1 MPSVQVRSNQDLD
14 ALAQTI
20 RLSAQQAARSLR
32 DILAIKDDGLQV
44 LRMMKFAGI
53 GRHPTEDRDLN
64 IIEQVNQTFTYLAS
78 VEAARVLLQQHP
90 DAGGLQLNLGTHRGF
105 DIESVSPRLL
115 AAEVF
120 SATHPSSNDKVR
132 RDVTRLVEQASD
144 VVHRYVFFS
153 CPEFRTLSRQ
163 PAFERE
169 GIQVWSLPTAHLMRV
184 SS

>member
-1 MPSVQVRSNQDLD
+1 MPSVQIRSNQELD

-20 RLSAQQAARSLR
+20 RSAAQHASRSLR
-32 DILAIKDDGLQV
+32 DILAREDDGLQV

-78 VEAARVLLQQHP
+78 VEAARRMLQQHP
-90 DAGGLQLNLGTHRGF
+90 DSGGLQLNLGTHRGF
-105 DIESVSPRLL
+105 DIESLSPRLV

-120 SATHPSSNDKVR
+120 AATHPNSNDKVR
-132 RDVTRLVEQASD
+132 KDVKRLVEQASD
-144 VVHRYVFFS
+144 VAHRYVFFS
-153 CPEFRTLSRQ
+153 CPEFKTLSRQ

-169 GIQVWSLPTAHLMRV
+169 GVEVWSLPTAQLVRAL
-184 SS
+184 S